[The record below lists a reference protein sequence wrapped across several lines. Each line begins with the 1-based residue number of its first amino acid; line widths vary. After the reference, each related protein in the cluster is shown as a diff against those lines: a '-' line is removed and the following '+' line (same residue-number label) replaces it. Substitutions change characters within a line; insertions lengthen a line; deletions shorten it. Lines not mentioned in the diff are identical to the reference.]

1 MGVAI
6 DPLGS
11 STRLTCAIAVGCLL
25 STCEAVAFP
34 ATDAGTPSVVENAP
48 PPTESDLRHQLQLQS
63 GIGAAAAAGNPWTF
77 IPSLGAEEFFT
88 DNVLQTP
95 TDRRW
100 DLVTVVTPGITLNGN
115 APNAQVNFNYS
126 PQFRLDARTP
136 SQNGVLQ
143 QLSGTGL
150 FTIVQDE
157 FYVDTR
163 VFAGGTP
170 LTSGFGGLGTNVN
183 PNLGMG
189 GVTGAATTGLS
200 RQNTA
205 QTFSASITP
214 YWLHRFG
221 DFGTAKVGYE
231 LNASSISQSGGATLP
246 TFFPTGGANQHSLTN
261 QGVAQFETGEE
272 FAPYRYIVVASG
284 SASNGTGVLHGS
296 DEESIKNRLGYE
308 ITRALDIYGQ
318 IGYERER
325 FGGIPPTRVD
335 DMIWGFGASWEPN
348 ADSQITLG
356 YGHENGVSG
365 VQLSAYYA
373 VTARTRITASYVTGL
388 QTDLGQLQN
397 QLDLTAFDQNG
408 TAVDALT
415 GAPQFNGLSGIG
427 VQNGLFRAKT
437 FNMSLITALDRDYIS
452 FTVEYSEQTTIAV
465 DNSFIVTNPF
475 APLAPPVGS
484 TSQGVTG
491 IALWQHSLRDDLL
504 MSSSA
509 SYGVTNVSDGNV
521 GAPGTGR
528 QTSIGASVGLQ
539 YTLTPTLTTEARYS
553 YFRRGSPLPDETI
566 YQNVFLV
573 GVNKQ
578 F

>member
-6 DPLGS
+6 VPLGS
-11 STRLTCAIAVGCLL
+11 PARLTCAIAVGCVL

-34 ATDAGTPSVVENAP
+34 ATDAGTPSVVESAP

-63 GIGAAAAAGNPWTF
+63 GFGATAGGNPW
-77 IPSLGAEEFFT
+77 IIVPSLGADEFFT

-95 TDRRW
+95 TNRRW
-100 DLVTVVTPGITLNGN
+100 DLVTVVTPGITINGDL
-115 APNAQVNFNYS
+115 PNAQVNFNYS

-136 SQNGVLQ
+136 SQNGVIQ

-150 FTIVQDE
+150 FTIVEDE

-163 VFAGGTP
+163 VLAGGTP
-170 LTSGFGGLGTNVN
+170 LTSGFGGLGATLT
-183 PNLGMG
+183 PNLGLG

-200 RQNTA
+200 KQNIA

-231 LNASSISQSGGATLP
+231 LNASSISQSGGGTLLP
-246 TFFPTGGANQHSLTN
+246 TFFPTGGVNQHTVTN

-272 FAPYRYIVVASG
+272 FAPFRYMVVASG
-284 SASNGTGVLHGS
+284 AASNGTGVLHGS
-296 DEESIKNRLGYE
+296 DEESIKNRLGYQ
-308 ITRALDIYGQ
+308 ITRTIGVYGQ

-325 FGGIPPTRVD
+325 FGGVPPTRVD
-335 DMIWGFGASWEPN
+335 DAIWGFGATWTPN

-373 VTARTRITASYVTGL
+373 LTARTRITASYVTGL

-408 TAVDALT
+408 AAVDALT
-415 GAPQFNGLSGIG
+415 GAPLFSGLSGIG
-427 VQNGLFRAKT
+427 VQNGLFRAKN
-437 FNMSLITALDRDYIS
+437 FNMSAITVLDRDSITL
-452 FTVEYSEQTTIAV
+452 TVQYSEQTTIAV
-465 DNSFIVTNPF
+465 DNNFVAFNPF
-475 APLAPPVGS
+475 TPLAPPVGS
-484 TSQGVTG
+484 TNQGVTG
-491 IALWQHSLRDDLL
+491 YALWQHSLSDDLL
-504 MSSSA
+504 MSSGA
-509 SYGVTNVSDGNV
+509 SYGVTNVSGGPS

-528 QTSIGASVGLQ
+528 QTSIGATVGLQ
-539 YTLTPTLTTEARYS
+539 YTLTPTLTTAVRYS
-553 YFRRGSPLPDETI
+553 YFRRGSPVPDQTI
-566 YQNVFLV
+566 YQNVVLV
-573 GVNKQ
+573 GINKQ